1 MSRMSRMSRDD
12 SKLPA
17 STDNTPVIPVGRIT
31 VGLIDQAAGDL
42 QATHDRTGLSK
53 TDIVNRAITLYEF
66 VAAELDSG
74 AELIVRRDGNDLL
87 IKLL

>member
-1 MSRMSRMSRDD
+1 MSRMSRMSHDD

-17 STDNTPVIPVGRIT
+17 STDATPVVPAGRIT
-31 VGLIDQAAGDL
+31 VGLVDQAAADL
-42 QATHDRTGLSK
+42 QAAHDRTGLSK

-66 VAAELDSG
+66 VDAELYSG
-74 AELIVRRDGNDLL
+74 ADLIVRRDGNDLL